1 MDMSAASSNAAP
13 CILFGGAFDPVHN
26 GHLRMALEVAEL
38 FGEVTVGLMPS
49 PGQATKTHS
58 ASFEN
63 RVSMLQLAVLQSEKR
78 SSRLYVDD
86 SERRTGG
93 HQNPVFT
100 VDTLMAR
107 RERLGPDVPI
117 IFVLGLDAFLQIRS
131 WHRWESILRYSHLL
145 VVDRPV
151 SEGSDS
157 SRLVMRLT
165 AEIPGFQQAF
175 VNNHRALQ
183 DQPAGLVHLATLSRL
198 AISSS
203 DLRSRLA
210 AGRSI
215 SYLTPE
221 PVVRCIVEQGI
232 YSMLS

>member
-1 MDMSAASSNAAP
+1 MDMSAADSSAAS

-58 ASFEN
+58 ASFED
-63 RVSMLQLAVLQSEKR
+63 RVSLLQLAVSQSGNV
-78 SSRLYVDD
+78 SPRLYVDD
-86 SERRTGG
+86 SERRTDSN
-93 HQNPVFT
+93 QYPVFT
-100 VDTLMAR
+100 VDTLAAR
-107 RERLGPDVPI
+107 RDRLGPDVPI

-131 WHRWESILRYSHLL
+131 WHRWDSLLLYGHLL

-151 SEGSDS
+151 SEGGDS
-157 SRLVMRLT
+157 SALVMRLT
-165 AEIPGFQQAF
+165 AELPGFGQAF
-175 VNNHRALQ
+175 VRNPRALLG
-183 DQPAGLVHLATLSRL
+183 QPAGLVHLASLSRL

-203 DLRSRLA
+203 NLRRRLA
-210 AGRSI
+210 DGRSI

-221 PVVRCIVEQGI
+221 PVVRRIEEQGM